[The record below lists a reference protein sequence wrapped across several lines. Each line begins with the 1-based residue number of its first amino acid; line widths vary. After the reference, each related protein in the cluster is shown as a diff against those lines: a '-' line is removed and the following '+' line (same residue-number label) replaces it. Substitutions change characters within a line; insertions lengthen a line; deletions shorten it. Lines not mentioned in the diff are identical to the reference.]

1 MTRFFWLALLFVITR
16 NHAWTPTLH
25 LPDASLA
32 VFFLAGLWLTGPRP
46 FLALL
51 ALGAGVDAWAI
62 TAGGVSSYCVTPA
75 YALLL
80 PASAAL
86 WLAGRFLQGS
96 RLTGRAGW
104 LQTVFLTAV
113 ATLVAELFSSG
124 GFYFLS
130 GRFVHP
136 FLAGFLPRLLH
147 YSPAVIGA
155 TVCYATLGLFIERRC
170 ASSWHRLTPSTS
182 PNIVEQS

>member
-16 NHAWTPTLH
+16 NHTWTPTLH

-32 VFFLAGLWLTGPRP
+32 VFFLAGLWLTSTLP
-46 FLALL
+46 FLVLL

-75 YALLL
+75 YVLLL
-80 PASAAL
+80 PASTSL
-86 WLAGRFLQGS
+86 WLAGRFLRGS
-96 RLTGRAGW
+96 RLTDMAGW
-104 LQTVFLTAV
+104 LGTVFLTAS

-124 GFYFLS
+124 GFYFFS

-136 FLAGFLPRLLH
+136 SLAGFLPHLLH
-147 YSPAVIGA
+147 YSPAVISA
-155 TVCYATLGLFIERRC
+155 TVCYVTLGRLIERRC
-170 ASSWHRLTPSTS
+170 ATWHRLAPSNL
-182 PNIVEQS
+182 PPIVEQS